1 MAPPNASFTITF
13 QDVADYSLH
22 QVPFTLKRTRDGGG
36 AIWVQAELPGSMV
49 EERRDRSL
57 QDVVQ
62 DWQALRVDFLRY
74 LDADRFGPWQGVA
87 LYKVRLLPSRN
98 MPDAFAPGHRAG
110 NFVVD
115 TDGTLTHVTASY
127 AEPSRWISTRLADAK
142 PREWFVVSREEV
154 QKLTDALRSF
164 RDYFTTGRARE
175 DRESAEMR
183 RLGPRELLLKT
194 NDAGENWAELS
205 YYWFPQSG
213 SDTLYIEPSAWR
225 GPGAPPRNLRPHARL
240 STVTAELAQWGPGGR
255 HPTPQ
260 GMALRNAWHVAF
272 TKRGEN
278 SFPMKVQAI
287 WYDGAT
293 PYSTYQANIIVSVEK
308 RLAGKLKGVPLL
320 RFTASVEG
328 LPRYKPFAYLFKG
341 THGGRHEPTEFG
353 PFTLAQVQAGTSRAM
368 PGRFELCRMPTKQ
381 FYSRG
386 LPIHTGWHIEREDVQ
401 RILVALDRRI
411 EQGLSGA

>member
-49 EERRDRSL
+49 EERRDRPL
-57 QDVVQ
+57 QAFVQ
-62 DWQALRVDFLRY
+62 DWQALEVDFLRY
-74 LDADRFGPWQGVA
+74 LDSARFGPWQGVA
-87 LYKVRLLPSRN
+87 LYKVRLPPAGI
-98 MPDAFAPGHRAG
+98 MPDAFAPGHRDG

-194 NDAGENWAELS
+194 STENWAELS
-205 YYWFPQSG
+205 YFWFPQSG
-213 SDTLYIEPSAWR
+213 SDTLYIIGTDIQGR
-225 GPGAPPRNLRPHARL
+225 QHARL
-240 STVTAELAQWGPGGR
+240 STVAAELADSQRRTGG
-255 HPTPQ
+255 TPQ

-278 SFPMKVQAI
+278 TFPMKVQAI

-341 THGGRHEPTEFG
+341 TRSGHPGTEPMEFG
-353 PFTLAQVQAGTSRAM
+353 PFTPAQVQAGTSRAM
-368 PGRFELCRMPTKQ
+368 PGRFELCRTPTKQ
-381 FYSRG
+381 LYSRG
-386 LPIHTGWHIEREDVQ
+386 LPIHSGWHLEREDVQ
-401 RILVALDRRI
+401 RILVALDQRI
-411 EQGLSGA
+411 EQGLSGT